1 MTNDQIETLIIKISN
16 ELAALN
22 ANLTNIVSIV
32 NRHETQLA
40 DLKGKSETSESTFKN
55 NIIQL
60 LVKGTIISLMS
71 FGTLCG
77 AGKLIAGFMGL

>member
-1 MTNDQIETLIIKISN
+1 MTNDQIETLILKISN

-22 ANLTNIVSIV
+22 ANLTNIVNIV

-40 DLKGKSETSESTFKN
+40 NLKDNTENSFKN

-77 AGKLIAGFMGL
+77 AGKLIAGFIGL

>member
-22 ANLTNIVSIV
+22 ANLTNIVSMV

-40 DLKGKSETSESTFKN
+40 DLKGKENTFKN